1 MKKRFVRIISFTCD
15 KECFQRIKEAIMNIF
30 SVSEIERIGFGDL
43 EPYWK
48 IDGYGILEIEFL
60 ANDDQFEYI
69 KLAFSDNW
77 ANDVT
82 DNRWATL
89 FCEDIRFMCM
99 SEL

>member
-1 MKKRFVRIISFTCD
+1 MKKCFVRIISSACD
-15 KECFQRIKEAIMNIF
+15 KRCFQRIKEATMNIF
-30 SVSEIERIGFGDL
+30 SVSKIESIGFGNL

-60 ANDDQFEYI
+60 ANDDQFEHI
-69 KLAFSDNW
+69 KLAFSNNW
-77 ANDVT
+77 HDDIT

-89 FCEDIRFMCM
+89 FCEDIHFMHM